1 MKSKLILVLFMLS
14 IFACQNTDNE
24 EQLSWQQQ
32 IDKEIIQFEKNSK
45 ISKKVKIV
53 ERQENYF
60 HSLHQSNQS
69 AIIKYTS
76 ESDLKEVYP
85 IKFEIYLKDN
95 NVFFV
100 KWSGLMPYLR
110 KGKRDENTK
119 CCETFEQTTY
129 FKNSKEAYAFYRKI
143 DLKSIEE
150 FSEAKIKLSELPFED
165 KPVEDINELRDR
177 IYASVE
183 DIKTQLNKIQ

>member
-1 MKSKLILVLFMLS
+1 MNSKLILVLLMLS

-60 HSLHQSNQS
+60 YSLHKSNQS
-69 AIIKYTS
+69 EIIKYTS
-76 ESDLKEVYP
+76 EDDFGYTYP
-85 IKFEIYLKDN
+85 IKHEIYLKHDN
-95 NVFFV
+95 LLLV
-100 KWSGLMPYLR
+100 KWSGLSPYFN
-110 KGKRDENTK
+110 KGIVDENTK
-119 CCETFEQTTY
+119 CCKIFEQMTY
-129 FKNSKEAYAFYRKI
+129 FKNSKEAYVFGRKI
-143 DLKSIEE
+143 DLKSTEE
-150 FSEAKIKLSELPFED
+150 YSEAKTKLKDLPFEE

-183 DIKTQLNKIQ
+183 DIKTQLNKQ